1 MSVKTAS
8 GEVKIR
14 NKIKSPKEDY
24 VFYTIVTII
33 MILFIA
39 VCLIPMMHVIAASF
53 SSGLAVASGKV
64 ALWPVDFSVESYIY
78 VFNYNNVVN
87 SFFNSI
93 IYTAV
98 GTCVKIIF
106 CMVLAYPM
114 ARANKIPGWGIIIIY
129 VLIPNYFGPS
139 MVPQYIN
146 ISNLGM
152 IDTMWAIIM
161 PSALPIG
168 SAIITRTFLTNGING
183 ELQDAA
189 DIDGCSDIQFFF
201 QMVLPLSK
209 VIIATNMMMY
219 VSDYW
224 NSYFSAMIY
233 IRDDAKYPLQ
243 LVLRNLLANAGRVD
257 LTQINNAEE
266 AAGKVGL
273 AELLKYAFCVIAT
286 LPMVVV
292 YPFVQKYLVQGTMAG
307 AVKG

>member
-98 GTCVKIIF
+98 GTC
-106 CMVLAYPM
+106 
-114 ARANKIPGWGIIIIY
+114 ARTIQK
-129 VLIPNYFGPS
+129 
-139 MVPQYIN
+139 
-146 ISNLGM
+146 M
-152 IDTMWAIIM
+152 I
-161 PSALPIG
+161 
-168 SAIITRTFLTNGING
+168 
-183 ELQDAA
+183 
-189 DIDGCSDIQFFF
+189 
-201 QMVLPLSK
+201 
-209 VIIATNMMMY
+209 
-219 VSDYW
+219 
-224 NSYFSAMIY
+224 
-233 IRDDAKYPLQ
+233 
-243 LVLRNLLANAGRVD
+243 
-257 LTQINNAEE
+257 LTQ
-266 AAGKVGL
+266 VP
-273 AELLKYAFCVIAT
+273 T
-286 LPMVVV
+286 
-292 YPFVQKYLVQGTMAG
+292 
-307 AVKG
+307 AV